1 VGLLGVDALDLRLL
15 SLAEPQAW
23 ATALST
29 SYALTAFFAALS
41 MLAALWALYPRGPR
55 EARAASALAMA
66 AAGLALASSGHAATA
81 DPQWLTRPAVFI
93 HATAIAFWVGAL
105 VPLAALFA
113 RRDPAASLA
122 LRRFSAAIPY
132 VLAALLAAGIVLAVV
147 QIGHFEALVS
157 TAYGRVLLVKL
168 ALVALLLILAAF
180 NRWRL
185 TKPVLAAD
193 ARAEKRFVRS
203 VAGEIFLVTAILCT
217 VALWRFTP
225 PPRALADAAPVPPV
239 SVHIHAE
246 RAMASVTVSPGRAG
260 SVSVSAFVV
269 GGDLEPLD
277 AKSVTLS
284 FSMPSAGIEPIRRE
298 AHKLDQGQWRVDGLR
313 LPVAGRWDVS
323 VDILISDFESV
334 TLKSEI
340 TLR

>member
-1 VGLLGVDALDLRLL
+1 
-15 SLAEPQAW
+15 
-23 ATALST
+23 
-29 SYALTAFFAALS
+29 
-41 MLAALWALYPRGPR
+41 
-55 EARAASALAMA
+55 
-66 AAGLALASSGHAATA
+66 
-81 DPQWLTRPAVFI
+81 
-93 HATAIAFWVGAL
+93 
-105 VPLAALFA
+105 
-113 RRDPAASLA
+113 
-122 LRRFSAAIPY
+122 
-132 VLAALLAAGIVLAVV
+132 V
-147 QIGHFEALVS
+147 QVGHFPALVS
-157 TAYGRVLLVKL
+157 TAYGRVLVAKL
-168 ALVALLLILAAF
+168 ALVALLLALAAF

-185 TKPVLAAD
+185 TKPALAGD
-193 ARAEKRFVRS
+193 ARAERRFIRS
-203 VAGEIFLVTAILCT
+203 VAGEIVLVTAILCT

-260 SVSVSAFVV
+260 PVSVSTFVV

-277 AKSVTLS
+277 AREVTLS
-284 FSMPSAGIEPIRRE
+284 FSMPSAGIEPIRRK
-298 AHKLDQGQWRVDGLR
+298 ARKLDQGQWRVDGLR